1 MHTTSS
7 AKGSIIWKPPVTLY
21 EYILLLSTSLKMF
34 FYYILQLLKITMFEW
49 LSHCVISL
57 ACYWTFYK
65 NWTFFCSTDF
75 LILIH
80 ATRYSCGLLFVLH
93 NSLIYE
99 DITINTTYFSCFPS
113 DNSIL
118 FHIPNYGKNSEIFYI
133 IFKVLKNLS
142 VYKNNFS

>member
-1 MHTTSS
+1 MCIPPAQQKAVLFENLLHPFMNISS
-7 AKGSIIWKPPVTLY
+7 SYQSKNV
-21 EYILLLSTSLKMF
+21 
-34 FYYILQLLKITMFEW
+34 YYILQFLKITMFEW
-49 LSHCVISL
+49 LSHCIISL

-118 FHIPNYGKNSEIFYI
+118 FHIPKYGRISEIFYI
-133 IFKVLKNLS
+133 IFKVLKNLI